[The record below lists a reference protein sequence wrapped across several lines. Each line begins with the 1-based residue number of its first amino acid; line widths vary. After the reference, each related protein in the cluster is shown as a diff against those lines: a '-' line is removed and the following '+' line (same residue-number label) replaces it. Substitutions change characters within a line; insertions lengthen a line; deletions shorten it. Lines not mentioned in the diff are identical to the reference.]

1 MWEGVQVVRKRSG
14 VGMVLVHMQR
24 ESSKDMV
31 RGRGYS
37 RKRGKN

>member
-31 RGRGYS
+31 RGKGVF
-37 RKRGKN
+37 KEKW